1 MNHWP
6 PVDNAQQNKLEPER
20 EKMKALYTAH
30 ATATG
35 EGRKGHVKSDEGLL
49 DLDLAMP
56 PGLGGKGGATNPEQL
71 FAAGYSACFHSALK
85 LTAGKLGVDVS
96 DSTISAHVGIGQV
109 DGGFKLE
116 VTLDAKLPNAS
127 LEDAKKAV
135 EAAHQVC
142 PYSNATR
149 GNIEVTLNVIE

>member
-1 MNHWP
+1 MVQP
-6 PVDNAQQNKLEPER
+6 
-20 EKMKALYTAH
+20 
-30 ATATG
+30 
-35 EGRKGHVKSDEGLL
+35 
-49 DLDLAMP
+49 DLAKQTVEP
-56 PGLGGKGGATNPEQL
+56 HDAANDSDVFAKLKAKTNFGWITITVNVDGAEVSIDGESMGTTPL
-71 FAAGYSACFHSALK
+71 KKPIK
-85 LTAGKLGVDVS
+85 LTAGKLGVDVT
-96 DSTISAHVGIGQV
+96 DSVISAHVGIGQV